1 MATYIIKFTCN
12 FLGDYGYDEIEATE
26 PPDDVELY
34 ERAVEHFMPEAEIIE
49 VVDDDDEEE

>member
-12 FLGDYGYDEIEATE
+12 FLGDYGYDEVEATE
-26 PPDDVELY
+26 PPDGFELY

-49 VVDDDDEEE
+49 VIDDEEE